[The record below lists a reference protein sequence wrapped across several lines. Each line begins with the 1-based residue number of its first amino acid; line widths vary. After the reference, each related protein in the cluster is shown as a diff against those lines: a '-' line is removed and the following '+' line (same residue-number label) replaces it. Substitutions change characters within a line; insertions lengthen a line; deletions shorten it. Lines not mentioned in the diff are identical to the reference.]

1 MHNTLFI
8 AVCIARQMS
17 GFAIFENSEKVH
29 AAEFVSYKLRKFLF
43 VRLPPFLIKQANFF
57 PICFPM
63 PHCSVISFPTTM
75 ATHAKGERVFRGIGV
90 SAGVCRGKIL
100 ILQRA
105 RRVIVRRE
113 IADDSVAPEV
123 GRFEKA
129 LAQTRKQISDVQ
141 RQVIEKMGAK
151 EADIFE
157 AHLLMLEDRMLVDE
171 VIRMIREQKTS
182 ADYAFHEVSER
193 YVSALDAI
201 EDEYLRE
208 RAGDMRDLTVRVLD
222 NLLEA
227 KSEFD
232 LRHLTEP
239 CILISHDLSPSMT
252 AQLDKKLVLG
262 FATDIGGHTSH
273 TAIMA
278 RSLGIPAVVGVQ
290 NISSELENGDYA
302 LLDGYNG
309 NVIVN
314 PTDQSLF
321 EYGQLAKIKAS
332 LEEKLQEI
340 RMQPTITL
348 DGKSITLSAN
358 IENQN
363 DIEDVVAGGAD
374 GVGLFRTEFL
384 YISRATLPTEEEQYK
399 VYQKVAAALK
409 PQPVIIRTLDLGG
422 DKFASHLQIAREM
435 NPFLGWRAIR
445 FCLAQPDLFRA
456 QIRAILR
463 ASAEGN
469 IKMMYP
475 MISGLDE
482 LNQANALVEKCK
494 GELRTEKIPF
504 DEKMDIG
511 AMIEIPS
518 AALIADTL
526 ASRVNFFSIGTN
538 DLIQYTLAA
547 DRTNE
552 RVSHLYEPTHP
563 AIIRLIK
570 TTVDAAHKQGIWTGV
585 CGEIAGDPVLA
596 PLLIGLGVDKLSA
609 APTLIASV
617 KYIIRRLKLSEA
629 QSLAEFAFK
638 CESPSEILDHCQR
651 LARNTAPSLFERES

>member
-1 MHNTLFI
+1 MAFGYSCSNT
-8 AVCIARQMS
+8 MS
-17 GFAIFENSEKVH
+17 
-29 AAEFVSYKLRKFLF
+29 
-43 VRLPPFLIKQANFF
+43 
-57 PICFPM
+57 
-63 PHCSVISFPTTM
+63 
-75 ATHAKGERVFRGIGV
+75 THPKGEGVFRGIGV

-100 ILQRA
+100 VLHRA
-105 RRVIVRRE
+105 RRVIARRE
-113 IADDSVAPEV
+113 IPTDLVAAEV
-123 GRFEKA
+123 TRFERA
-129 LAQTRKQISDVQ
+129 LAQTRRQILEVQ

-151 EADIFE
+151 EGDIFE

-171 VIRMIREQKTS
+171 VVRMVREQKVG
-182 ADYAFHEVSER
+182 AEHAFHEISDR
-193 YVSALDAI
+193 YVAALDAI

-222 NLLEA
+222 NLLEVRN
-227 KSEFD
+227 EFD
-232 LRHLTEP
+232 LRLLNEP
-239 CILISHDLSPSMT
+239 CILVSHDLSPSTT
-252 AQLDKKLVLG
+252 AQLDKKFVLG
-262 FATDIGGHTSH
+262 FATDIGGPTSH

-278 RSLGIPAVVGVQ
+278 RSLGIPAVVGLQ
-290 NISSELENGDYA
+290 NISNELQTGDYA

-332 LEEKLQEI
+332 LEEKLREI
-340 RMQPTITL
+340 KMQPAVTL
-348 DGKSITLSAN
+348 DGKNIPLSAN
-358 IENQN
+358 IEDQN
-363 DIEDVVAGGAD
+363 DVEAVLAGGAE

-384 YISRATLPTEEEQYK
+384 FISRTTLPSEEEQLA
-399 VYQKVAAALK
+399 VYQQVAAALK
-409 PQPVIIRTLDLGG
+409 PNPVIIRTLDLGG
-422 DKFASHLQIAREM
+422 DKFASHLQIAKEL

-445 FCLAQPDLFRA
+445 FCLAQPDMFRA

-463 ASAEGN
+463 ASAHGN
-469 IKMMYP
+469 VKMMYP

-482 LNQANALVEKCK
+482 LNQANALFEKCK
-494 GELRTEKIPF
+494 DELRGEQIPF
-504 DEKMDIG
+504 DEKMEVG

-518 AALIADTL
+518 AALIADSL
-526 ASRVNFFSIGTN
+526 ARRANFFSIGSN

-570 TTVDAAHKQGIWTGV
+570 ITVDAAHKCGIWAGV

-609 APTLIASV
+609 SPTLIAPV
-617 KYIIRRLKLSEA
+617 KYIVRRLKLSEA
-629 QSLAEFAFK
+629 QALAEFACQ
-638 CESPSEILDHCQR
+638 CESPSEILARCQQ
-651 LARNTAPSLFERES
+651 LARETAPSLFDKS